1 MTLLND
7 LMTNYELDPVL
18 AIPSFVAALS
28 LLLAGIAVWAF
39 VRTRRLLR
47 VLPALEERVEVLNHS
62 LSLLTDTTESCFKA
76 LSMQLQFIQS
86 QNPLRPSPRPVVSVK
101 ARRATGGEKPRVKAV
116 SAARRQDALA
126 ALAASQN
133 GRPAAARAVEGDAQ
147 SASLVA
153 TFVA

>member
-18 AIPSFVAALS
+18 AIPVFVAALS
-28 LLLAGIAVWAF
+28 LLLAGIAIWAF
-39 VRTRRLLR
+39 VRARRLLR
-47 VLPALEERVEVLNHS
+47 VLPAIEERVEVLNHS

-86 QNPLRPSPRPVVSVK
+86 QNVLRPSPRPVASVGKTRRTRSVSPN
-101 ARRATGGEKPRVKAV
+101 T
-116 SAARRQDALA
+116 
-126 ALAASQN
+126 
-133 GRPAAARAVEGDAQ
+133 RPAAARAVAGDAQ
-147 SASLVA
+147 SASLVS